1 MPTFVRDRLAELVHR
16 IRYQDLPAE
25 VVHEAKRLILD
36 TLACALGGYRSEP
49 GRIARRIAQ
58 ELGGN
63 AEATIIGED
72 RRTSCVLATLVNGTL
87 IRYLDSNDYYFGQDS
102 AHPSGNLAPALAV
115 AEKMGRGGS
124 DVIAALVVAY
134 EIQLR
139 LCDVVAAPGISG
151 RGWHPGTAMQF
162 AAAAL
167 AARLM
172 SDDPRVTANAMAIAG
187 SQNNTLA
194 QSQRGHIPMMKATV
208 EASIAKGGVEAALFA
223 VGGLTGPEEI
233 FEGVAGWGKTV
244 AGSLDFAALVAP
256 IGGRYR
262 ILDACLKP
270 YAAVA
275 GAMAPIRAA
284 LDLATRERLPIADIE
299 SIVIR
304 LHANAAKK
312 AATDAAKLFPQDKE
326 TADHSFQYCIAVS
339 LLDGACGPAQFTAG
353 RIAAADVK
361 ELIAKTRIESDADLT
376 ALWPQA
382 SGGGVIVRLRD
393 GRVLQKTYK
402 FPPGHP
408 RNRLGDADIERKF
421 FELTDGMLT
430 AARAQRVIDEVW
442 KFENCQRIGDV
453 MSSMK
458 AA

>member
-1 MPTFVRDRLAELVHR
+1 MFVRDRLADLVHS
-16 IRYQDLPAE
+16 IRCQELPAE
-25 VVHEAKRLILD
+25 VVHAAKRLILD

-49 GRIARRIAQ
+49 SRIARRVAQ
-58 ELGGN
+58 QLGGN
-63 AEATIIGED
+63 AEATIIGEGSK
-72 RRTSCVLATLVNGTL
+72 TSCALATLVNGTL
-87 IRYLDSNDYYFGQDS
+87 IRYLDNNDYYFGQDS

-124 DVIAALVVAY
+124 DVIAALVAAY

-139 LCDVVAAPGISG
+139 LCDVVAAPGVSG

-162 AAAAL
+162 SSAAL

-172 SDDPRVTANAMAIAG
+172 SDDPRVTANALAIAG

-223 VGGLTGPEEI
+223 AGGLTGPEEI

-244 AGSLDFAALVAP
+244 AGALDFDALAAP

-284 LDLATRERLPIADIE
+284 LDLATRERLPITDVE
-299 SIVIR
+299 SIVIK

-312 AATDAAKLFPQDKE
+312 AAGDAAKLFPQDKE
-326 TADHSFQYCIAVS
+326 TADHSFHYCIAVS
-339 LLDGACGPAQFTAG
+339 LLDGACGPAQFTDA
-353 RIAAADVK
+353 RIVATDVR
-361 ELIAKTRIESDADLT
+361 ELIARIRIESDAELT
-376 ALWPQA
+376 ALWPQS
-382 SGGGVIVRLRD
+382 SGGGVIVRMRD
-393 GRVLQKTYK
+393 GRLLEKTYQ

-408 RNRLGDADIERKF
+408 RNRLADADIERKF
-421 FELTDGMLT
+421 FELSAGLLS
-430 AARAQRVIDEVW
+430 AGRAQQVIDEVW
-442 KFENCQRIGDV
+442 KFESCQNPGELV
-453 MSSMK
+453 SSMK
-458 AA
+458 VA